1 MKVAVSADA
10 PSLDAQI
17 EPRFGRAPYFVFVDT
32 NTMDAEIVENPFI
45 TQMSGVGIQTAQL
58 VVEKGVQAVITG
70 NVGPKA
76 FQGLSAAGIQ
86 IITRSGGT
94 VREAVEEFKQGKL
107 TPTPSATSSAHTS
120 GGWGRGMGK
129 GMGMGL
135 GMGRGMGGR
144 GYGGVYSPSPET
156 ETLKQQLNNM
166 QQTLEQIIKRLE
178 ALEKEKK

>member
-17 EPRFGRAPYFVFVDT
+17 EPRFGRAPYFVFIDT
-32 NTMDAEIVENPFI
+32 NTMETEIVENPFT

-70 NVGPKA
+70 NLGPKA

-86 IITRSGGT
+86 IITKSGGT
-94 VREAVEEFKQGKL
+94 VREAVEEVKQGKL
-107 TPTPSATSSAHTS
+107 TPTPSATSPAPT
-120 GGWGRGMGK
+120 GGLGRGMGR
-129 GMGMGL
+129 GMGL

-144 GYGGVYSPSPET
+144 GYGGIYSPSAET
-156 ETLKQQLNNM
+156 ETLKQQLNNI
-166 QQTLEQIIKRLE
+166 QQTLEQIIKRLD

>member
-1 MKVAVSADA
+1 MKVAVSANA

-32 NTMDAEIVENPFI
+32 DTMDAEIIENPFI
-45 TQMSGVGIQTAQL
+45 SQMSGVGIQVAQL
-58 VVEKGVQAVITG
+58 VAEKGVQAIITG

-86 IITRSGGT
+86 IITISNGT
-94 VREAVEEFKQGKL
+94 VREAVEKFKQGKL
-107 TPTPSATSSAHTS
+107 TPTPSATSPAHTG

-144 GYGGVYSPSPET
+144 GYGGVYSPSAET
-156 ETLKQQLNNM
+156 ETLKQQLNNI
-166 QQTLEQIIKRLE
+166 QQTLEQIIKRLD

>member
-17 EPRFGRAPYFVFVDT
+17 EPRFGRAPYFVFIDT
-32 NTMDAEIVENPFI
+32 NTMETEIVENPFT

-70 NVGPKA
+70 NLGPKA

-86 IITRSGGT
+86 IITKSGGT

-107 TPTPSATSSAHTS
+107 TPTPPATSPAPT
-120 GGWGRGMGK
+120 GGLGRGMGR
-129 GMGMGL
+129 GMGL

-144 GYGGVYSPSPET
+144 GYGGIYSPSAET
-156 ETLKQQLNNM
+156 ETLKQQLNNI
-166 QQTLEQIIKRLE
+166 QQTLEQIIKRLD

>member
-1 MKVAVSADA
+1 MKVAVSANA

-32 NTMDAEIVENPFI
+32 DTMDAEIIENPFI
-45 TQMSGVGIQTAQL
+45 SQMSGVGIQVAQL
-58 VVEKGVQAVITG
+58 VAEKGVQAIITG

-86 IITRSGGT
+86 IITISNGT
-94 VREAVEEFKQGKL
+94 VREAVEKFKQGKL
-107 TPTPSATSSAHTS
+107 TLTPSATSPAHTG

-129 GMGMGL
+129 GMGL

-144 GYGGVYSPSPET
+144 GYGGVYSPPAET
-156 ETLKQQLNNM
+156 ETLKQQLNNI
-166 QQTLEQIIKRLE
+166 QQTLEQIIKRLD